1 MGGEVMVSVGESES
15 ETMLRVAKEEGWID
29 FAIKMGIDAGIQ
41 DPIVIIIA
49 KNAFHLLP
57 KPLTDAGTRQNEK
70 LFRIQKRIGSPL
82 FAVLTY
88 DFSIIEKVYSRD
100 EETIDYLRRVTGDLV
115 MVVTPDGAIT
125 KEV

>member
-1 MGGEVMVSVGESES
+1 MVSVGESES

-29 FAIKMGIDAGIQ
+29 FAIKIGIDAGIH
-41 DPIVIIIA
+41 DTIVIIIA
-49 KNAFHLLP
+49 KNSLHLLP
-57 KPLTDAGTRQNEK
+57 KPLIDAGTRQNEK

-82 FAVLTY
+82 FAVLAC
-88 DFSIIEKVYSRD
+88 DFSIIEKVYGRD
-100 EETIDYLRRVTGDLV
+100 EDTIDYLRRSTRDPV